1 MHLCMYVVC
10 LVFVLY
16 SSRGPSDLVVRTSD
30 QDSEGLGFEPE
41 PDPRILSVDLF
52 LTLLDTIILC

>member
-1 MHLCMYVVC
+1 MYVVC

-16 SSRGPSDLVVRTSD
+16 SSRGPSGLVVRTSD

-52 LTLLDTIILC
+52 LALLDTIILC